1 MEKGHS
7 ASAPKAPSKA
17 STKYYRYK
25 FVRWSSR
32 FNRVNSNL
40 VIKPIY
46 AKVRIPQ
53 HKPKPIK
60 PKPTKP
66 KPKPTTVP
74 KTTVPITTHT
84 TEPATE
90 EIEED

>member
-17 STKYYRYK
+17 STKHYRYK

-46 AKVRIPQ
+46 AKVRIPRR
-53 HKPKPIK
+53 KPKPIK

-66 KPKPTTVP
+66 KPTTVP
-74 KTTVPITTHT
+74 KTTVPTTTHT